1 MALLP
6 LPGRVYSW
14 AWLDDCG
21 DAFEGVLAALAPGD
35 VAACRLV
42 SRAWRR
48 EVDLLLQQLAP
59 APGSEPAAVVATFPH
74 LTSLRLT
81 AGSTTASSG
90 SSPTSSG
97 SNPTSTGSSPTST
110 GSSGGSNA
118 SCVRLPPLGALV
130 SLRRLRTLSLIGP
143 APAGSQLD
151 CCSLLPLSGAPPALA
166 ALELSG
172 LRLRHAAALQQMTQL
187 TCLHLA
193 GSGALSGWPR
203 SLPALLAPLRRLSH
217 LHFSC
222 TALPSA
228 AALGPADPVAAAAA
242 AAEDAAVAA
251 AVAAPGL
258 VDALA
263 PPGTAGL
270 LDGLSDLTTLVS
282 LELCCHDG
290 GSEAAVAEIAALP
303 RLRRLSISRCASFGA
318 GAPSVSDAS
327 LALLSRTLGH
337 QLSSLTLTGHH
348 GIGDEGLHAVARCGV
363 LRHLDLRLGAPGIP
377 TGAGIAS
384 DAGVRALAALSSLG
398 SLHLGGAVALGE
410 AGCAALAASL
420 GGRLTSLQLS
430 SCASLADPALFRLA
444 PLAPGLRRLGLCSCE
459 GVTDIGLAALLRG
472 ATRLSHL
479 ELAGCHRNITGI
491 GLQVGGLRRLRHLD
505 LAGCDAITDH
515 QIEALLPAAR
525 SLEHLNLRDCS
536 VSDHAC
542 YLLAAASPN
551 LRWLSLEHCPGVS
564 DEGLRHLAAGLP
576 LLQELRLYGSGVS
589 PGAAALVMGRAL
601 HGRQLKLGVKKPCWW
616 VQGAVGRAAAPA
628 PVSLAAAA
636 L

>member
-1 MALLP
+1 MSTCEKVRQGSLLAPPNRIPVPSIARSRNRGIERRRKQQPSCDTLHGQTALLPPAPALLPPTKGVEHLYWVKLGPNATNDDRQAPLSAARAAAAAAGPSPLPPACTFARLSTLLAVLTPLCRLTMALLP

-97 SNPTSTGSSPTST
+97 SNPTSTGSSPTSS
-110 GSSGGSNA
+110 GGSGGSNA

-143 APAGSQLD
+143 APAGGQLD

-172 LRLRHAAALQQMTQL
+172 LRLRHAAALQQLTQL

-251 AVAAPGL
+251 AVAAAGL
-258 VDALA
+258 VDSLA
-263 PPGTAGL
+263 PPGAAGL

-348 GIGDEGLHAVARCGV
+348 GIGDDGLHAVARCGV

-377 TGAGIAS
+377 T
-384 DAGVRALAALSSLG
+384 
-398 SLHLGGAVALGE
+398 
-410 AGCAALAASL
+410 
-420 GGRLTSLQLS
+420 
-430 SCASLADPALFRLA
+430 
-444 PLAPGLRRLGLCSCE
+444 
-459 GVTDIGLAALLRG
+459 
-472 ATRLSHL
+472 
-479 ELAGCHRNITGI
+479 
-491 GLQVGGLRRLRHLD
+491 
-505 LAGCDAITDH
+505 
-515 QIEALLPAAR
+515 
-525 SLEHLNLRDCS
+525 
-536 VSDHAC
+536 
-542 YLLAAASPN
+542 
-551 LRWLSLEHCPGVS
+551 
-564 DEGLRHLAAGLP
+564 
-576 LLQELRLYGSGVS
+576 
-589 PGAAALVMGRAL
+589 
-601 HGRQLKLGVKKPCWW
+601 
-616 VQGAVGRAAAPA
+616 
-628 PVSLAAAA
+628 
-636 L
+636 